1 MKFGKLTDISHVDFT
16 LPEDHPA
23 TERILAAH
31 GPAPSP
37 KVYLGATGWG
47 NKEWLGTWYPTGTKP
62 VEFLKHYSK
71 QFGTLEFNSTHYR
84 IPSLEQIEKWYAL
97 AAPGFKFCPKVP
109 QQISHRQ
116 RLQGSLDP
124 TERFTQSARAL
135 GDKLGP
141 VFMQM
146 PENYNPNQAPNF
158 AQYLAEWPSDI
169 PLHLEFRHPDFFD
182 ENDLSE
188 MAFHALEERG
198 QGTVLTDVAG
208 RRDVLNMRLSNPVLV
223 LRFVG
228 NACHPS
234 DYERA
239 QAWGER
245 LKKWFGMGLR
255 EAYLFI
261 HQPEMELVPEY
272 TQYWAKVLREA
283 CGLEAIAPQLVEEAR
298 QGKLF

>member
-1 MKFGKLTDISHVDFT
+1 MKFGKLTDISKVDFS

-23 TERILAAH
+23 TERILGMHGLAAD
-31 GPAPSP
+31 P

-47 NKEWLGTWYPTGTKP
+47 NKEWLGKWYPTGTKP
-62 VEFLKHYSK
+62 VEFLRHYSK

-84 IPSLEQIEKWYAL
+84 IPTLEQIGKWKAL

-116 RLQGSLDP
+116 RLLGSLDP
-124 TERFTQSARAL
+124 TERFVESVRAL
-135 GDKLGP
+135 GEHLGP

-146 PENYNPNQAPNF
+146 PENYAPLQAPHF
-158 AQYLAEWPSDI
+158 EKYLREWPSDV
-169 PLHLEFRHPDFFD
+169 PLHLEFRHPDFFQ

-188 MAFHALEERG
+188 MAFHALEESG

-228 NACHPS
+228 NALHPT

-239 QAWGER
+239 AAWAER
-245 LKKWFGMGLR
+245 LKKWIGMGLK

-272 TQYWAKVLREA
+272 TKHWAKLIKEVCGVEA
-283 CGLEAIAPQLVEEAR
+283 VAPALVEEAR
-298 QGKLF
+298 QGRLF